1 MASARRLAAIG
12 LVSCVGLAA
21 LEIASVAAQPDSR
34 DQPTGPAVID
44 AMLRL
49 AEVAPDDVVYDLGC
63 GDGRV
68 LITAARKLGARGVG
82 VDPDPGHL
90 GQANEN
96 ARLARL
102 TDRVRFVRAD
112 VLYLDVRAATVVV
125 LQVAPALAARLGPKL
140 RADLQPGARIV
151 ATLPVLGDDW
161 RPERTARIGEREIFL
176 WRVPARD
183 AEAGR

>member
-1 MASARRLAAIG
+1 MASARRLVAIG
-12 LVSCVGLAA
+12 LVLCAGLAI
-21 LEIASVAAQPDSR
+21 LGIASVAAQPDLR

-90 GQANEN
+90 RQANEN

-102 TDRVRFVRAD
+102 TDRVRFVQAD
-112 VLYLDVRAATVVV
+112 VLDADVRAATVVV
-125 LQVAPALAARLGPKL
+125 IQVAPALAGRLGPKL
-140 RADLQPGARIV
+140 HADLEPGTRIV
-151 ATLPVLGDDW
+151 STLQGLGGDW
-161 RPERTARIGEREIFL
+161 RPERTSRIGEREIFL
-176 WRVPARD
+176 WRVPPRG

>member
-1 MASARRLAAIG
+1 MAAARRLAAIG
-12 LVSCVGLAA
+12 LVICVGLVP
-21 LEIASVAAQPDSR
+21 LEFASVAAQPDLR
-34 DQPTGPAVID
+34 DPPTGPAVID

-82 VDPDPGHL
+82 VDPDPERIR
-90 GQANEN
+90 QANEN

-102 TDRVRFVRAD
+102 TDRVRFVQAD
-112 VLYLDVRAATVVV
+112 VRDVDVRAATVVV
-125 LQVAPALAARLGPKL
+125 LQVTPSLAAGLRPKL
-140 RADLQPGARIV
+140 IADLQPGARV
-151 ATLPVLGDDW
+151 VSTQPDLDDHW
-161 RPERTARIGEREIFL
+161 APERASRIGDREIFL
-176 WRVPARD
+176 WRAPPRG